1 MPDVCLRKS
10 TPLVSS
16 YEVTP
21 VSEMKRT
28 VTWQG
33 WLSSALYKNFHGFY
47 FPSARCQDAA
57 AFGGDEEGVGWS
69 CELHLWPERRL
80 QQTFPGAESC
90 HVSPKTIVCVM
101 CFSPDHGLQC
111 ESMTG
116 FRNNISF
123 MRLCYLNIKQCKL
136 SFFIMSVLCY
146 ILAADNQMLWFW
158 WRIVIVKHRN
168 KTTDISFISN

>member
-1 MPDVCLRKS
+1 MTHFPLTASMLRDLKSLSWVVKRLIGIFVMVFLLCREDGTATLSTCLIRASPSTPAPSVPDVSLRKS

-28 VTWQG
+28 VTWQR

-90 HVSPKTIVCVM
+90 HVSHITIM
-101 CFSPDHGLQC
+101 CD
-111 ESMTG
+111 
-116 FRNNISF
+116 
-123 MRLCYLNIKQCKL
+123 
-136 SFFIMSVLCY
+136 VL
-146 ILAADNQMLWFW
+146 
-158 WRIVIVKHRN
+158 
-168 KTTDISFISN
+168 